1 MSIEPQIRSA
11 AAALLERLTDD
22 LRARLDEV
30 VHELTD
36 AAATSE
42 AARLAHADAAFESRQ
57 VAALAALRSEHAE
70 ALEEAREA
78 AVEELDAARAEAAR
92 AREALDAARAE
103 AQAIRSEADMAL
115 AQAEAAVAQA
125 MAQSG
130 RHADPLAPAS
140 GEAPSDPH
148 ESADRLSAL
157 ARAASAMDEAST
169 LSEVLDA
176 LAAGLAAQ
184 AERSLVLV
192 FKGDD
197 ARVWRRAGFTAAPS
211 DEALSLGDHADL
223 KAIVDSST
231 ATYLEGRGA
240 DERLLGVATLPEGAT
255 GLAVPVAIGGQVAA
269 LVYADAGEHAGRP
282 AFAGW
287 AELVEVLARH
297 AARCLEALTAMRAS
311 GYARPQRPGVI
322 VPMPPHLRVVQRPAL
337 ETPVGDAI
345 AQAQRVARLLVSEI
359 RLNREGDIRLGRE
372 AGDLGVR
379 LDTDI
384 ERARQ
389 QYLARVA
396 DGVPGR
402 DALFEDELI
411 RTLANGNAELLR
423 RPTGS

>member
-11 AAALLERLTDD
+11 ADALLGRLTDD
-22 LRARLDEV
+22 LRARLDDV
-30 VHELTD
+30 VRDLAE
-36 AAATSE
+36 AAATAE
-42 AARLAHADAAFESRQ
+42 AARLADHDAAWEAR
-57 VAALAALRSEHAE
+57 HAE
-70 ALEEAREA
+70 ALDALRAEHAAALGEAREA
-78 AVEELDAARAEAAR
+78 AQAEVDAARTDAEAAREALEAARAEA
-92 AREALDAARAE
+92 L
-103 AQAIRSEADMAL
+103 AIRTEADTAL

-125 MAQSG
+125 MTQAE
-130 RHADPLAPAS
+130 RTPVDIPAA
-140 GEAPSDPH
+140 EASSSPGTD
-148 ESADRLSAL
+148 DRLAAL

-176 LAAGLAAQ
+176 LADGLAAQ
-184 AERSLVLV
+184 AARSAVLV
-192 FKGDD
+192 FKGHE
-197 ARVWRRAGFTAAPS
+197 ARVWRRAGFDAATADA
-211 DEALSLGDHADL
+211 ALSLDDHDDL
-223 KAIVDSST
+223 KAIVDAS
-231 ATYLEGRGA
+231 APAYLEGRGA
-240 DERLLGVATLPEGAT
+240 DAPVLGVATLAEGAT

-269 LVYADAGEHAGRP
+269 LVYADAGDAVSAAP
-282 AFAGW
+282 VAGW
-287 AELVEVLARH
+287 SDLVEVLARH

-311 GYARPQRPGVI
+311 GYARPQRPAVV

-359 RLNREGDIRLGRE
+359 RLNREEDIRLGRE

-379 LDTDI
+379 LDADI
-384 ERARQ
+384 DRARQ
-389 QYLARVA
+389 QYLTRVA

>member
-11 AAALLERLTDD
+11 ADALLGRLTDD

-30 VHELTD
+30 VRDMAE
-36 AAATSE
+36 AAATAE
-42 AARLAHADAAFESRQ
+42 AARLAEHDAAWESR
-57 VAALAALRSEHAE
+57 HAE
-70 ALEEAREA
+70 ALDALRAEHAAALGEATQ
-78 AVEELDAARAEAAR
+78 AVQAELDAARTDAAA

-103 AQAIRSEADMAL
+103 ALTIRTEADTAL

-125 MAQSG
+125 MTQAERPPVAGAVAEASTSPV
-130 RHADPLAPAS
+130 AD
-140 GEAPSDPH
+140 
-148 ESADRLSAL
+148 DRLAAL
-157 ARAASAMDEAST
+157 ARAAAAMDEAST

-176 LAAGLAAQ
+176 LADGLAAQ
-184 AERSLVLV
+184 APRSAVLV
-192 FKGDD
+192 FKGHE
-197 ARVWRRAGFTAAPS
+197 ARVWRRAGFDAATT
-211 DEALSLGDHADL
+211 DAALSLDDHDDL
-223 KAIVDSST
+223 KAIVDAS
-231 ATYLEGRGA
+231 APAYLEGRGA
-240 DERLLGVATLPEGAT
+240 DAPVLGVATLEEGAT

-269 LVYADAGEHAGRP
+269 LVYADAGAAVGSAP
-282 AFAGW
+282 VAGW
-287 AELVEVLARH
+287 SELVEVLARH

-311 GYARPQRPGVI
+311 GYARPQRPAVV

-359 RLNREGDIRLGRE
+359 RLNREEDIRLGRE

-379 LDTDI
+379 LDADI
-384 ERARQ
+384 DRARQ
-389 QYLARVA
+389 QYLTRVA